1 VTVSE
6 GQPTLSVD
14 PEASLRAELLGT
26 IAGAQFDIDNAIAEL
41 ARSGADAS
49 ALTNQRQSLQQLQKQ
64 VGSASLSVLAG
75 LSAEIAGAVATTQAL
90 AEQGRAIATS
100 AGQAAAEAL
109 ATASA
114 NSRAQVTSIM
124 RDIHRFDAYL
134 HFASAEDEAAYRKH
148 EAERLAYINAQ
159 HAKGTAEGNLNAA
172 GATVAQLADAEAHGA
187 GNSPEF
193 KQRRRELVESTIALR
208 NQMRAN
214 GQPTEEFD
222 QRLEADLRRI
232 AEAKGHSD
240 QIAAPAL
247 ETQNNKLRK
256 PELGNPPRPQVNSE
270 KADPISPLP
279 INNPDEL
286 SDVMAALRSAGVQPT
301 PSSVAASTAR
311 CVPVSQRTDVECA
324 VRI

>member
-1 VTVSE
+1 MTVSE

-41 ARSGADAS
+41 ARSGTDTS

-64 VGSASLSVLAG
+64 VGSASFTTLAG
-75 LSAEIAGAVATTQAL
+75 LRAEIAGAVAITQTL
-90 AEQGRAIATS
+90 AEQGRTIATV
-100 AGQAAAEAL
+100 AGHAAAEAL

-124 RDIHRFDAYL
+124 RDMHRFDAYL

-193 KQRRRELVESTIALR
+193 KQRQRELVESTIALR
-208 NQMRAN
+208 NKMHAN
-214 GQPTEEFD
+214 GQSTEEFD

-232 AEAKGHSD
+232 AEVRGHSD
-240 QIAAPAL
+240 HIAAPTS
-247 ETQNNKLRK
+247 ETQKNTLGK
-256 PELGNPPRPQVNSE
+256 PELGNPAKPQVNSE
-270 KADPISPLP
+270 NADPISPSP
-279 INNPDEL
+279 IGESDEL
-286 SDVMAALRSAGVQPT
+286 SDVMAALRDAGVQPT
-301 PSSVAASTAR
+301 PSSVTANTAR
-311 CVPVSQRTDVECA
+311 CVPVSQRTGVECA
-324 VRI
+324 VRS